1 MTNHD
6 DAETSFGFRR
16 VRREEKAGL
25 VRGVFDR
32 VADRYDLMNDF
43 MSGGVHRLWKTV
55 LLDRLSPQPGEIL
68 LDVAG
73 GTGDIAR
80 GFLKRAG
87 ERRHAPDRDP
97 ARAIICDINHEMLK
111 AGAAG
116 DDSAVPLARVC
127 GDAEKLPY
135 RALPSTLTQLA
146 LASAMSPI
154 WTPPSM
160 RRGGSSGPVVSLRA
174 LSFLIRLRSY
184 CKRPTTHIHLM

>member
-116 DDSAVPLARVC
+116 DDSADTA
-127 GDAEKLPY
+127 GA
-135 RALPSTLTQLA
+135 
-146 LASAMSPI
+146 
-154 WTPPSM
+154 
-160 RRGGSSGPVVSLRA
+160 
-174 LSFLIRLRSY
+174 RLRG
-184 CKRPTTHIHLM
+184 R